1 MKDMFKVS
9 KSFTP
14 TYIIITLN
22 IVVYAYT
29 ALLSNNFFMIDDSVL
44 SIYGQYNEFVL
55 KGAYWQLFSSMFVHV
70 SIMHI
75 LGNMFFLLIF
85 GLRAEEI
92 FSTGE
97 YFLIYFLSGLAG
109 NLLTLLFGPYMLSA
123 GASGAIFGLF
133 GACTIYFRRAIGQSI
148 MSALVYAFFLL
159 MLSASPNVNFLA
171 HFGGL
176 AVGLLM
182 GYGLA
187 ATRKTKERYEYHYSF
202 ATRSSSYGSVKT
214 STFTLCPSLSLSCF
228 RRKIGAIT
236 SITETS

>member
-1 MKDMFKVS
+1 MSWTVLQKSNKKSLSTLKVENCMFKS
-9 KSFTP
+9 STKFMP
-14 TYIIITLN
+14 TYIIIVLN
-22 IVVYAYT
+22 IVIYAYT
-29 ALLSNNFFMIDDSVL
+29 SALSGNFLFTSYSVL
-44 SIYGQYNEFVL
+44 RIYGQYNALVL
-55 KGAYWQLFSSMFVHV
+55 NGAYWQLFTSMFVHV

-75 LGNMFFLLIF
+75 LGNMFFLLVF

-92 FSTGE
+92 FSTTE
-97 YFLIYFLSGLAG
+97 YLLIYFLSGLTG

-159 MLSASPNVNFLA
+159 MLSAGPSVNFLA

-182 GYGLA
+182 GYWLA
-187 ATRKTKERYEYHYSF
+187 ITRKTKVRYEYHYSF
-202 ATRSSSYGSVKT
+202 TAQ
-214 STFTLCPSLSLSCF
+214 
-228 RRKIGAIT
+228 A
-236 SITETS
+236 